1 MQSNTISKGAAISS
15 VILLKMQQ
23 LHRRVQKTLQRYAVL
38 VCNNYFRVL
47 CNTEKQLGSPGLR
60 VARCYIMLSQDDSS
74 NKNIALIIIFVKW
87 IIVKCKTDV
96 FKCIYR

>member
-1 MQSNTISKGAAISS
+1 MYGTQLVKRAVASS
-15 VILLKMQQ
+15 VILLRIQQ

-38 VCNNYFRVL
+38 VCNNCFRLL
-47 CNTEKQLGSPGLR
+47 CNAEKQLGSPGLR